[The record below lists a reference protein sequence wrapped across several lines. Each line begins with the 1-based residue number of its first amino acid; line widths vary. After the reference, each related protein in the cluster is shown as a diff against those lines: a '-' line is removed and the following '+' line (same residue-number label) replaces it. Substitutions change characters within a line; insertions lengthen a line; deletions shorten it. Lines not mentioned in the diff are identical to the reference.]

1 MIAREIERA
10 SQRED
15 PMQKQYSAGLKVI
28 LDRAKRDGFSDPHEE
43 TTYDIIVRIQDS
55 KRKFSGSI
63 EDAIS
68 VALARSLEPNSTQE
82 RLGQRLMNV
91 FNSFKAN
98 GFIDPPVH
106 SSSPNS

>member
-15 PMQKQYSAGLKVI
+15 PTQKQYSAGLKVI
-28 LDRAKRDGFSDPHEE
+28 LDRAKRDGFSDPQEE

-68 VALARSLEPNSTQE
+68 VALARSLRSPTQE

-98 GFIDPPVH
+98 GFIDPPIH
-106 SSSPNS
+106 SSNPNS